1 MSKGTRSPE
10 ESSPGAGSDV
20 NPDAARARRALDRP
34 RHPPASRRHTAAPP
48 PGASVA
54 GAPSPEE
61 IAAVAQAA
69 KDAGAP
75 IARFWNRI
83 ARARRW
89 SKMTADDA
97 ADLGAA
103 SLAIEAKRGVGPS
116 TFFQRFPELLLAG
129 MFLPFIVDAAK
140 TELRRL
146 RTRRET
152 AAEKKPTAAAPA
164 QPAPPPPPTEK
175 RPAYEGKDL
184 G

>member
-1 MSKGTRSPE
+1 
-10 ESSPGAGSDV
+10 
-20 NPDAARARRALDRP
+20 
-34 RHPPASRRHTAAPP
+34 
-48 PGASVA
+48 
-54 GAPSPEE
+54 
-61 IAAVAQAA
+61 VAQAA